1 VKAKS
6 GSAGPT
12 KLQQQQQYHPHLQ
25 ETRVSGS
32 GGVSAGSSS
41 DIPKGCCSN
50 LPFVLLMRYYWAGV
64 LLQFLFEAWVSCSF
78 YTLSTWLPNHMIA
91 TLGLPV
97 VLTRGMLIVNL
108 LICVLMQLLSG
119 YASDNGM
126 PRVWSAISVYVIA
139 GAIVGP
145 VLLFGMKPGDLASA
159 WVLHGLLLA
168 LVGWVLGI
176 IPATCSPIYPA
187 SVRTTGFNLAHN
199 M

>member
-1 VKAKS
+1 VKAKGAS
-6 GSAGPT
+6 TGPT
-12 KLQQQQQYHPHLQ
+12 KQQQQYHPHLQ
-25 ETRVSGS
+25 QKRVSTNGS
-32 GGVSAGSSS
+32 SLDGVSN
-41 DIPKGCCSN
+41 IPKGCCSN

-108 LICVLMQLLSG
+108 LICVFMQLLSG
-119 YASDNGM
+119 YASDKGM
-126 PRVWSAISVYVIA
+126 PRVWSAISIYVIA